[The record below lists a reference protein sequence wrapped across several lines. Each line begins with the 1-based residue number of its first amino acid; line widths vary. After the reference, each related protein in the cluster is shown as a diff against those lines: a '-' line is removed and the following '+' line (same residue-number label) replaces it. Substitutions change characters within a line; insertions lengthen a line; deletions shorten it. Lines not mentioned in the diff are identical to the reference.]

1 MVKVVR
7 SIAAMRSVIADWRRM
22 GSTVGLVPTMGG
34 LHAGHLSLVRIA
46 GEHSDQVV
54 ATLFVNPA
62 QFSPKEDFD
71 AYPRNE
77 DDDRRMFEEAGASLL
92 FAPPIEEIYPAG
104 HLTKIHVEGLSTLL
118 EGEFRPQFL
127 TGVATV
133 VSKLLIQAM
142 ADVAVFGEKDYQ
154 QLQVIRRMARDLD
167 IPTEIL
173 GAPTIRENDGLAMS
187 SRNRYL
193 SEDERPHAGRLFSA
207 ISDIAR
213 ATAEGADPIPLCDA
227 AERWLIEFGFGEVD
241 YITVR
246 DAKTLEQYRGP
257 GNPGRVLAAA
267 WLGNARLIDNLGV

>member
-1 MVKVVR
+1 VKIVR
-7 SIAAMRSVIADWRRM
+7 SITNMRHVITDWRRT
-22 GSTVGLVPTMGG
+22 GATVGLVPTMGG

-46 GEHSDQVV
+46 AERSDQVV

-62 QFSPKEDFD
+62 QFSPAEDFD

-77 DDDRRMFEEAGASLL
+77 DEDCRMFEEVGASLV
-92 FAPPIEEIYPAG
+92 FAPPIEEVYPAG
-104 HLTKIHVEGLSTLL
+104 HATKVHVEGLSSLL

-133 VSKLLIQAM
+133 VSKLLIQVM

-154 QLQVIRRMARDLD
+154 QLQVIRRMARDLN

-173 GAPTIRENDGLAMS
+173 GAPTVREHDGLAMS

-213 ATAEGADPIPLCDA
+213 ATAEGVNPIPLCDA
-227 AERWLIEFGFGEVD
+227 AERQLIESGFREVD

-246 DAKTLEQYRGP
+246 DAETLEYHRGP
-257 GNPGRVLAAA
+257 GFPGRVLAAA
-267 WLGNARLIDNLGV
+267 WLGKTRLIDNVDV